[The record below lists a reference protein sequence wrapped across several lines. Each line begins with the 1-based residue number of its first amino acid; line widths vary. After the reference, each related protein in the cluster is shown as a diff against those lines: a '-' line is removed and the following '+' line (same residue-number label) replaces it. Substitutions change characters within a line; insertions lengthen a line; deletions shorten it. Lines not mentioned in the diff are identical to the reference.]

1 LRRIEVG
8 PNRAAA
14 QAAAIDRLRRRQIGG
29 LLILLAIIVAA
40 SIWHAGF
47 GQVFPAGWWRIW

>member
-1 LRRIEVG
+1 VG